1 MTTAAERIRRLGE
14 LFDEA
19 LDLDPVAREALLQR
33 CRAEDTRLADELA
46 RLIERDQSLLGSEPR
61 TALGLVETSLDA
73 RECDGLAPGMRFG
86 VYTLEQEIGRGGMGR
101 VFRATRSG
109 PDFQQEVA
117 IKFVRRDLL
126 HPALLRRFSTERAIL
141 AALDHPGISRLIDAN
156 TTPDGTPYV
165 VMEFVRGQAIDDWA
179 DARMLGIAER
189 LGLFRK
195 VLAAVAHAHRNL
207 VVHRDIKASN
217 VLVTDDGEIRLLDF
231 GIAKP
236 LGRLGDVKATQ
247 TMDRFLTPS
256 SAAPEQLAGGPIT
269 VACDIHALGMLLYE
283 LLAGRLPFAF
293 AHMTP
298 GEIETA
304 IRQLPPP
311 PMASRIGDGDGVLA
325 QARSLSGVRELREA
339 LRGDLEHVV
348 QRCLRK
354 LPVERYGTVDQ
365 LDHDLDCV
373 LKDQPIHERHS
384 DRWYRWRKF
393 VSRHRVASGL
403 AMLLFVT
410 IAVAVAAILRQNV
423 AITHERDRAQRAVGL
438 LKNAFAA
445 ANPTGITGAN
455 VTAREVLEAARPA
468 LEATFDTQPD
478 VYADLAG
485 TLAEVELAVGLS
497 PQASTLAARAVSA
510 AENARLEPASLG
522 TLLILEARAR
532 LAAGDYSGAESG
544 LNRAAALGISATP
557 EWQLAQGMLYSHRS
571 QSREAIQH
579 LEKAVRETS
588 DRRPSDDTANFARLQ
603 LAAALRAAD
612 RSEEAL
618 ALLDQTLAWQSSSLS
633 SDHPRLTQVRLSRL
647 DVLRRA
653 RGAAATVPEARKVV
667 AEVDRIYSPNSTV
680 SALARNSLGVA
691 LNEVGQREEGV
702 QAIRESLSAW
712 RNSVGSDHPNTL
724 RTAFN
729 LAQHL
734 TDIGGSDDEAEA
746 LYREVLRRGERTN
759 EEVRM
764 PIVFWRNHFARFL
777 LGRQRP
783 TDALTLLTSAESVRE
798 VAVRPI
804 KASHLSTYVTLL
816 REAAAAAG
824 CNTKVLP
831 ASLLPDPSCDRATE
845 ILASPVVSAPVTDS
859 DNAG

>member
-1 MTTAAERIRRLGE
+1 MKTPAERIRRLGE

-19 LDLDPVAREALLQR
+19 LDLDPLAREALLER
-33 CRAEDTRLADELA
+33 CHAEDPALAAELA

-73 RECDGLAPGMRFG
+73 RDNDALAPGMHFG

-109 PDFQQEVA
+109 PDFLQEVA

-165 VMEFVRGQAIDDWA
+165 VMEFVRGQAIDGWA
-179 DARMLGIAER
+179 DARTLGLSDR
-189 LGLFRK
+189 LALFRK

-207 VVHRDIKASN
+207 VVHRDIKSSN

-236 LGRLGDVKATQ
+236 LGRLGDVNATQ

-293 AHMTP
+293 GNMTP

-311 PMASRIGDGDGVLA
+311 PMTSRVGDGDLVLA
-325 QARSLSGVRELREA
+325 TARGFSSVRELREA
-339 LRGDLEHVV
+339 LRGDLEHIV

-354 LPVERYGTVDQ
+354 LPAERYGTVDQ
-365 LDHDLDCV
+365 LDHDIDCV
-373 LKDQPIHERHS
+373 LKDQPIRERQS

-403 AMLLFVT
+403 ALLLFVT
-410 IAVAVAAILRQNV
+410 IVTALAAILRQNV

-445 ANPTGITGAN
+445 ANPTGVTGAN
-455 VTAREVLEAARPA
+455 VTALDVLEAARPA
-468 LEATFDTQPD
+468 LEATFETQPD

-497 PQASTLAARAVSA
+497 PQASTLAERAVKA
-510 AENARLEPASLG
+510 AENAGLEPASLG
-522 TLLILEARAR
+522 NLLILEARAR
-532 LAAGDYSGAESG
+532 LSAGDYSGAESG
-544 LNRAAALGISATP
+544 LRRAATLGLATTP
-557 EWQLAQGMLYSHRS
+557 EWQLTMGTLYYHRS

-579 LEKAVRETS
+579 LEEAVRETS
-588 DRRPSDDTANFARLQ
+588 DRPPSDDTANLARLQ
-603 LAAALRAAD
+603 LAGALRAAD
-612 RSEEAL
+612 RNQEAL
-618 ALLDQTLAWQSSSLS
+618 VLLDQTLAWQSAGLS
-633 SDHPRLTQVRLSRL
+633 ADHPRLTAVRLSRL

-653 RGAAATVPEARKVV
+653 RGAASTVPEARKVV
-667 AEVDRIYSPNSTV
+667 AEVDRIYSQNSTV
-680 SALARNSLGVA
+680 SAMARSSLGIA
-691 LNEVGQREEGV
+691 LNEVGQRSEGV

-729 LAQHL
+729 LAQLL
-734 TDIGGSDDEAEA
+734 TDLGGNDDEAEA
-746 LYREVLRRGERTN
+746 LYREVLQRGERTN
-759 EEVRM
+759 EKIRM
-764 PIVFWRNHFARFL
+764 PVIFWRNHFARFL
-777 LGRQRP
+777 LRRERP
-783 TDALTLLTSAESVRE
+783 GDALSLLTSQESVRQVE
-798 VAVRPI
+798 ARPI
-804 KASHLSTYVTLL
+804 KASHLSTFVTLL
-816 REAAAAAG
+816 RDASTAAG
-824 CNTKVLP
+824 CGTAARTVTNG
-831 ASLLPDPSCDRATE
+831 DCERAAE
-845 ILASPVVSAPVTDS
+845 ILASPAVLAPVTDS
-859 DNAG
+859 DTPG

>member
-1 MTTAAERIRRLGE
+1 MKTPAERIRRLGE

-19 LDLDPVAREALLQR
+19 LDLDPVAREELLER
-33 CRAEDTRLADELA
+33 CRAEDGDLADELS

-73 RECDGLAPGMRFG
+73 RDNDALAPGVKFG

-156 TTPDGTPYV
+156 TAPDGTPYV
-165 VMEFVRGQAIDDWA
+165 VMEFVRGQAIDGWA
-179 DARMLGIAER
+179 DARMLGMAER

-236 LGRLGDVKATQ
+236 LGRLGDVNATQ

-256 SAAPEQLAGGPIT
+256 SAAPEQLTGGPIT

-293 AHMTP
+293 ANMTP

-311 PMASRIGDGDGVLA
+311 PMAGRIGDGDGVLA
-325 QARSLSGVRELREA
+325 KARGFSNVRELREA
-339 LRGDLEHVV
+339 LRGDLEHIV

-354 LPVERYGTVDQ
+354 LPAERYGTVDQ
-365 LDHDLDCV
+365 LDHDIDCV
-373 LKDQPIHERHS
+373 LKDQPIRERQS

-410 IAVAVAAILRQNV
+410 IVAALAAILRQNV
-423 AITHERDRAQRAVGL
+423 TITHERDRAQRAVGL

-455 VTAREVLEAARPA
+455 VTALDVLEAARPA

-497 PQASTLAARAVSA
+497 PQASALAERAVKA
-510 AENARLEPASLG
+510 AENAGLEPANLG
-522 TLLILEARAR
+522 NLLILEARAR
-532 LAAGDYSGAESG
+532 IGAGDYSGAENALG
-544 LNRAAALGISATP
+544 RAAMLGLGATP
-557 EWQLAQGMLYSHRS
+557 EWQLAMGTLYYHRS

-579 LEKAVRETS
+579 LEEAVRETS
-588 DRRPSDDTANFARLQ
+588 NRPPSDDTANLARLH
-603 LAAALRAAD
+603 LAGALRAAD
-612 RSEEAL
+612 RNQEAL
-618 ALLDQTLAWQSSSLS
+618 VLLDQTLAWQSAGLS
-633 SDHPRLTQVRLSRL
+633 ADHPRLTLVRMFRL

-653 RGAAATVPEARKVV
+653 RGAAATVPEARQVV
-667 AEVDRIYSPNSTV
+667 AEVDRIYSQNSTV
-680 SALARNSLGVA
+680 SAMARSSLGIA
-691 LNEVGQREEGV
+691 LNEVGERSEGV

-729 LAQHL
+729 LAQLL
-734 TDIGGSDDEAEA
+734 TDLGGNDDEAEA
-746 LYREVLRRGERTN
+746 LYREVLQRGERTN
-759 EEVRM
+759 EEIRM
-764 PIVFWRNHFARFL
+764 PIIFWRNHFARFL
-777 LGRQRP
+777 LRRERP
-783 TDALTLLTSAESVRE
+783 ADALALLTSPESVRQVE
-798 VAVRPI
+798 ARPI
-804 KASHLSTYVTLL
+804 KASHLSTFVTLL
-816 REAAAAAG
+816 REASAAAG
-824 CNTKVLP
+824 CDAAQRTV
-831 ASLLPDPSCDRATE
+831 ASVCDRAAE
-845 ILASPVVSAPVTDS
+845 VLASPAVSAPVTDS
-859 DNAG
+859 DTPG

>member
-1 MTTAAERIRRLGE
+1 MKTPAERIRRLGE

-19 LDLDPVAREALLQR
+19 LDLDPVAREELLER
-33 CRAEDTRLADELA
+33 CRAEDSDLADELS

-73 RECDGLAPGMRFG
+73 RDNDALGPGVKFG
-86 VYTLEQEIGRGGMGR
+86 VYTLEQEIGRGGMGS

-156 TTPDGTPYV
+156 TAPDGTPYV
-165 VMEFVRGQAIDDWA
+165 VMEFVRGQAIDGWA
-179 DARMLGIAER
+179 DARMLGVAER

-236 LGRLGDVKATQ
+236 LGRLGDVNATQ

-256 SAAPEQLAGGPIT
+256 SAAPEQLTGGPIT

-293 AHMTP
+293 ANMTP

-325 QARSLSGVRELREA
+325 KARGFSNVRELREA
-339 LRGDLEHVV
+339 LRGDLEHIV

-354 LPVERYGTVDQ
+354 LPAERYGTVDQ
-365 LDHDLDCV
+365 LDHDIDCV
-373 LKDQPIHERHS
+373 LKDQPIHERQS

-410 IAVAVAAILRQNV
+410 IVAALAAILRQNV
-423 AITHERDRAQRAVGL
+423 TITHERDRAQRAVGL

-455 VTAREVLEAARPA
+455 VTALDVLEAARPA

-497 PQASTLAARAVSA
+497 PQASALAERAVKA
-510 AENARLEPASLG
+510 AENAGLEPANLG
-522 TLLILEARAR
+522 NLLILEARAR
-532 LAAGDYSGAESG
+532 IGAGDYSGAENALG
-544 LNRAAALGISATP
+544 RAATLGLGATP
-557 EWQLAQGMLYSHRS
+557 EWQLAMGTLYYHRS

-579 LEKAVRETS
+579 LEEAVRETS
-588 DRRPSDDTANFARLQ
+588 NRPPSDDTANLARLH
-603 LAAALRAAD
+603 LAGALRAAD
-612 RSEEAL
+612 RNQEAL
-618 ALLDQTLAWQSSSLS
+618 VLLDQTLAWQSAGLS
-633 SDHPRLTQVRLSRL
+633 ADHPRLTLVRMFRL

-653 RGAAATVPEARKVV
+653 RGAAATVPEARQVV
-667 AEVDRIYSPNSTV
+667 AEVDRIYSQNSTV
-680 SALARNSLGVA
+680 SAMARSSLGIA
-691 LNEVGQREEGV
+691 LNEVGERSEGV

-729 LAQHL
+729 LAQLL
-734 TDIGGSDDEAEA
+734 TDLGGNDDEAEA
-746 LYREVLRRGERTN
+746 LYREVLQRGERTN
-759 EEVRM
+759 EEIRM
-764 PIVFWRNHFARFL
+764 PIIFWRNHFARFL
-777 LGRQRP
+777 LRRERP
-783 TDALTLLTSAESVRE
+783 ADALALLTSPESVRQVE
-798 VAVRPI
+798 ARPI
-804 KASHLSTYVTLL
+804 KASHLSTFVTLL
-816 REAAAAAG
+816 REASAAAG
-824 CNTKVLP
+824 CDAAQRTA
-831 ASLLPDPSCDRATE
+831 ASVCDRAADV
-845 ILASPVVSAPVTDS
+845 LASSAVSAPVTDS
-859 DNAG
+859 DTPN